1 MFDKLKR
8 LFKKDKENDLEDER
22 YILIRKKFSSNNL
35 IYEKIFYILI
45 HVNGLLDRI
54 LLETKGRFAWKQGGE

>member
-1 MFDKLKR
+1 M
-8 LFKKDKENDLEDER
+8 
-22 YILIRKKFSSNNL
+22 IRKKISSCNL